1 MPLSVQI
8 EKKLGDFRLEAS
20 FEAEE
25 EHFGLLGA
33 SGCGKSVTLRCIAG
47 ILKPDRGR
55 IALDGRVLFDSEQGI
70 DLKPQERRVG
80 YLFQQYALFPNMTV
94 RQNIEAAVRGSLAER
109 QAAADRLLREF
120 RIGEIA
126 ELRPGQISGGQKQR
140 AALAR
145 ILASEPALIC
155 LDEPFSA
162 LDSFLRRQL
171 ELGLSEMLS
180 GFHGTVL
187 WVSHDRGEIYRN
199 CSRVCVM
206 DHGKTLET
214 AAVKKL
220 FTRPETEAA
229 ARLAGCRNFAEALE
243 ADDAGSSA
251 VRVPAWGLTLHCM
264 PPLPDPFRKIG
275 IRSESLKPAA
285 LSCGRSPDRCQTGKG
300 GGGPSDHGPAD
311 GNHRENRFSC
321 QVVREIEEPDRM
333 SILLR
338 PECAAEKAAGNAA
351 GNADLLCMEL
361 SKEAWEETKRRNSG
375 TLPKLEV
382 SVPPEEILLLR

>member
-1 MPLSVQI
+1 MSLSVQI
-8 EKKLGDFRLEAS
+8 EKKLGDFCLEAS
-20 FEAEE
+20 FEAGDEF
-25 EHFGLLGA
+25 FGLLGA

-55 IALDGRVLFDSEQGI
+55 IVLDGRTLFDSEQGI

-94 RQNIEAAVRGSLAER
+94 RQNIEAAARGSRAER
-109 QAAADRLLREF
+109 QAAADRMLQNF
-120 RIGEIA
+120 RIGETA

-171 ELGLSEMLS
+171 ELGMSEMLS
-180 GFHGTVL
+180 GFGGTVL

-220 FTRPETEAA
+220 FTHPETEAA
-229 ARLAGCRNFAEALE
+229 ARLAGCRNFAEAVK
-243 ADDAGSSA
+243 ADDAGSAA
-251 VRVPAWGLTLHCM
+251 VHVPAWGLTLHCVPPM
-264 PPLPDPFRKIG
+264 PESFRKIG
-275 IRSESLKPAA
+275 IRPESL
-285 LSCGRSPDRCQTGKG
+285 R
-300 GGGPSDHGPAD
+300 PAD
-311 GNHRENRFSC
+311 DSSGSAADRHALTGNHRENCFSC
-321 QVVREIEEPDRM
+321 RVVREIEEPDRM

-338 PECAAEKAAGNAA
+338 PECAAEKAGKKAAEKAA
-351 GNADLLCMEL
+351 GSVTENADLLCMEL
-361 SKEAWEETKRRNSG
+361 PKEAWEETKRRNSG

-382 SVPPEEILLLR
+382 SVPPEEILLLRQ

>member
-1 MPLSVQI
+1 MSLSVQI
-8 EKKLGDFRLEAS
+8 EKKLGDFWLEAS
-20 FEAEE
+20 FEAEDE
-25 EHFGLLGA
+25 FFGLLGA
-33 SGCGKSVTLRCIAG
+33 SGSGKSVTLRCIAG

-55 IALDGRVLFDSEQGI
+55 IVLDGRVLFDSEQGI

-94 RQNIEAAVRGSLAER
+94 RQNIEAAVRGSRAER

-120 RIGEIA
+120 RIIEIA

-180 GFHGTVL
+180 GFGGTVL

-206 DHGKTLET
+206 NHGKTLET

-229 ARLAGCRNFAEALE
+229 ARLAGCRNFAEAVK
-243 ADDAGSSA
+243 ADDAGSAA
-251 VRVPAWGLTLHCM
+251 VHVPAWNLTLQCAV
-264 PPLPDPFRKIG
+264 PRPDPFRKIG
-275 IRSESLKPAA
+275 IWSESL
-285 LSCGRSPDRCQTGKG
+285 R
-300 GGGPSDHGPAD
+300 PAD
-311 GNHRENRFSC
+311 ESSGNVPDCSASTGNHRENCFSC
-321 QVVREIEEPDRM
+321 RVVREIEEPDRM

-338 PECAAEKAAGNAA
+338 PESAAEKAAGNAAGNLA

-375 TLPKLEV
+375 ILPKLGV

>member
-20 FEAEE
+20 FEAGEE
-25 EHFGLLGA
+25 CFGLLGA

-55 IALDGRVLFDSEQGI
+55 IVLDGRVLFDSEQGI
-70 DLKPQERRVG
+70 DLKPQERRIG

-94 RQNIEAAVRGSLAER
+94 RRNIEAAVRGSRADR
-109 QAAADRLLREF
+109 QAAADRMMREF
-120 RIGEIA
+120 RISEIA
-126 ELRPGQISGGQKQR
+126 ELRPAQISGGQKQR

-145 ILASEPALIC
+145 ILASDPALIC

-206 DHGKTLET
+206 DQGKTMET

-220 FTRPETEAA
+220 FTHPETEAA
-229 ARLAGCRNFAEALE
+229 ARLAGCRNFAEAVR
-243 ADDAGSSA
+243 ADDAGSVA
-251 VRVPAWGLTLHCM
+251 VHVPAWNLTLHCT

-275 IRSESLKPAA
+275 IRPESL
-285 LSCGRSPDRCQTGKG
+285 R
-300 GGGPSDHGPAD
+300 PAD
-311 GNHRENRFSC
+311 AGGSGNGRENCFSC
-321 QVVREIEEPDRM
+321 RVVREIEEPDCM

-338 PECAAEKAAGNAA
+338 PEGAAV
-351 GNADLLCMEL
+351 NADLLCMEL
-361 SKEAWEETKRRNSG
+361 SKEAWAETRRRNG
-375 TLPKLEV
+375 GMLPVLEI
-382 SVPPEEILLLR
+382 SVIPEGILLLR